1 MARTYNRLEIDVNK
15 KPTDIITAV
24 QADSNSRYLDVSLFN
39 NGVPLDLTGH
49 EVKIFMA
56 KPEESGEIWNDGVI
70 TNAKEGRCEFL
81 MTTEALARMGHLQA
95 QISIWKD
102 NTEILS
108 TQVFEINVTK
118 TLLGNSS
125 VESSNEYGTLV
136 VLFQNL
142 YEAYALMTDMVSSFG
157 KKGAVADARNVT
169 TFWQG
174 VEYLAKYMDTDLK
187 GLLEKAIANSS
198 VQGVLDL
205 IGTSGDSGDTTVFG
219 KENAILENMKNT
231 IPLYRPDD
239 YLVQAVAG
247 KSILLQNEEKSAT
260 YGNDT
265 LVGTVNLPNDCT
277 KIVIRGNFKGN
288 SMQVYLNNAADN
300 KTYWRASYFNNGEE
314 TYTAQELVLEQ
325 DTPLP
330 SALKVYLY
338 RGSKGT
344 VYCNN
349 LTIEACTLKRVVT
362 KELYE
367 TGTIKSYGTVGS
379 LGDTPYLPQCPRLD
393 RVDYLTNQNS
403 SSSVGI
409 TVEVD
414 NIPFVRKIGAYKG
427 YRIRY

>member
-1 MARTYNRLEIDVNK
+1 MAKTYNRLEIDVNK

-95 QISIWKD
+95 QISVWKD

-108 TQVFEINVTK
+108 TQIFEINVTK

-136 VLFQNL
+136 LLFQNL

-187 GLLEKAIANSS
+187 GLIEKALANAS

-205 IGTSGDSGDTTVFG
+205 IGTSGDSGNTTVMG
-219 KENAILENMKNT
+219 KENQIIKMTERVCAEA
-231 IPLYRPDD
+231 
-239 YLVQAVAG
+239 Q
-247 KSILLQNEEKSAT
+247 S
-260 YGNDT
+260 GNVKLCT
-265 LVGTVNLPNDCT
+265 ASSNVLCTV
-277 KIVIRGNFKGN
+277 ISSERQFV
-288 SMQVYLNNAADN
+288 
-300 KTYWRASYFNNGEE
+300 
-314 TYTAQELVLEQ
+314 
-325 DTPLP
+325 
-330 SALKVYLY
+330 
-338 RGSKGT
+338 GSKATDAKNNVWIFFNQKIAGEVRITTSIRATSGAVSTSYTVKPQYVIYGAATRGANTNNNSYADITNYNGT
-344 VYCNN
+344 SYKTFTIDIPVLPTDVAINIRFDSDNYSSNNIYHCNL
-349 LTIEACTLKRVVT
+349 LTVCGTLAQASGM
-362 KELYE
+362 Y
-367 TGTIKSYGTVGS
+367 S
-379 LGDTPYLPQCPRLD
+379 C
-393 RVDYLTNQNS
+393 
-403 SSSVGI
+403 
-409 TVEVD
+409 
-414 NIPFVRKIGAYKG
+414 
-427 YRIRY
+427 

>member
-1 MARTYNRLEIDVNK
+1 MAKTYNRLELDVNK
-15 KPTDIITAV
+15 KPNSIITEV
-24 QADSNSRYLDVSLFN
+24 QGDSNSRYLDVSLFN

-49 EVKIFMA
+49 EVKIFMK
-56 KPEESGEIWNDGVI
+56 KPENGGEIWNDGVI
-70 TNAKEGRCEFL
+70 TDATAGRCEFL
-81 MTTEALARMGHLQA
+81 MTAEALSKMGHLQT
-95 QISIWKD
+95 QVSIWKD

-136 VLFQNL
+136 LLFQNL
-142 YEAYALMTDMVSSFG
+142 YEAHDLMVDMVSSFG
-157 KKGAVADARNVT
+157 KKGAVADARDIA

-187 GLLEKAIANSS
+187 GLIEKALANAS

-205 IGTSGDSGDTTVFG
+205 IGTSEDSGNTTVFG
-219 KENAILENMKNT
+219 KENAILENT

-239 YLVQAVAG
+239 YLVQAITKKFV
-247 KSILLQNEEKSAT
+247 LLQNEEKSAT
-260 YGNDT
+260 YKHDT
-265 LVGTVNLPNDCT
+265 LVGTINLPNDCT
-277 KIVIRGNFKGN
+277 KIILKGNFKGD

-300 KTYWRASYFNNGEE
+300 TTYKRIGYFNNGEE
-314 TYTAQELVLEQ
+314 TYTAQEFVLEQ

-379 LGDTPYLPQCPRLD
+379 LSDTPYLPQCPRLD
-393 RVDYLTNQNS
+393 RVDYLTGHNS
-403 SSSVGI
+403 STSAGT

-414 NIPFVRKIGAYKG
+414 NIPFVRKIGDYKG

>member
-1 MARTYNRLEIDVNK
+1 MRVSDDNR
-15 KPTDIITAV
+15 
-24 QADSNSRYLDVSLFN
+24 
-39 NGVPLDLTGH
+39 GVGKD
-49 EVKIFMA
+49 
-56 KPEESGEIWNDGVI
+56 
-70 TNAKEGRCEFL
+70 
-81 MTTEALARMGHLQA
+81 GHLQT

-205 IGTSGDSGDTTVFG
+205 IGASEDSGNTTVFG

-239 YLVQAVAG
+239 YLVQAVAE
-247 KSILLQNEEKSAT
+247 KIVLLQNQEKSAT
-260 YGNDT
+260 NGNDT

-277 KIVIRGNFKGN
+277 KIIIKGNFKGN
-288 SMQVYLNNAADN
+288 SMQVYLNDAAN
-300 KTYWRASYFNNGEE
+300 NTTYWRANYFDNGEE
-314 TYTAQELVLEQ
+314 TYTAQEFVLEQ

-338 RGSKGT
+338 RGNKGT

-349 LTIEACTLKRVVT
+349 FTIEACTLKRMVT

-367 TGTIKSYGTVGS
+367 TGTIKSYGIVGS
-379 LGDTPYLPQCPRLD
+379 LTDTPYLPQCPRLD
-393 RVDYLTNQNS
+393 RVDYLTSQNS

>member
-1 MARTYNRLEIDVNK
+1 MAKTYNRLEIDVNK

-108 TQVFEINVTK
+108 TQIFEINVTK

-136 VLFQNL
+136 LLFQNL
-142 YEAYALMTDMVSSFG
+142 YEAHDLMTTMVQNIGLPAEVAAQYNLATMWQAWEFLVAYM
-157 KKGAVADARNVT
+157 KGD
-169 TFWQG
+169 F
-174 VEYLAKYMDTDLK
+174 TDK
-187 GLLEKAIANSS
+187 VDEAIANSS
-198 VQGVLDL
+198 VQGVLDK
-205 IGTSGDSGDTTVFG
+205 IGTSTDSEESTVFG

-239 YLVQAVAG
+239 YLVQAVA
-247 KSILLQNEEKSAT
+247 KKFVLLQSEETSAPYDNPT
-260 YGNDT
+260 RI
-265 LVGTVNLPNDCT
+265 GTINLPDGCA
-277 KIVIRGNFKGN
+277 KMIIKGKFKGN
-288 SMQVYLNNAADN
+288 SVKVEFYYNG
-300 KTYWRASYFNNGEE
+300 KRTYYTDYFNNGMDA
-314 TYTAQELVLEQ
+314 YVNQELVLEIGQ
-325 DTPLP
+325 AYQSPLD
-330 SALKVYLY
+330 VYLY
-338 RGSKGT
+338 CGSGGT
-344 VYCNN
+344 AYCNN
-349 LTIEACTLKRVVT
+349 LEIEACTLKRVVT

-379 LGDTPYLPQCPRLD
+379 LSDTPYLPQCPRLD

-403 SSSVGI
+403 STSVGM

>member
-1 MARTYNRLEIDVNK
+1 MAKTYNRLELDVNK
-15 KPTDIITAV
+15 KPNSIITEV
-24 QADSNSRYLDVSLFN
+24 QGDSNSRYLDVSLFN

-49 EVKIFMA
+49 EVKIFMV
-56 KPEESGEIWNDGVI
+56 KPENGGEIWNDGVI
-70 TNAKEGRCEFL
+70 TDATAGRCEFL
-81 MTTEALARMGHLQA
+81 MTAEALSKVGHLQT
-95 QISIWKD
+95 QVSVWKD

-142 YEAYALMTDMVSSFG
+142 YEAHDLMVDMVSSFG
-157 KKGAVADARNVT
+157 KKGAVADARDIA

-187 GLLEKAIANSS
+187 GLIEKALANAS

-205 IGTSGDSGDTTVFG
+205 IGTSEDSGNTTVFG
-219 KENAILENMKNT
+219 KENAILENT

-239 YLVQAVAG
+239 YLVQAITKKFV
-247 KSILLQNEEKSAT
+247 LLQNEEKSAT
-260 YGNDT
+260 YKHDT
-265 LVGTVNLPNDCT
+265 LVGTINLPNDCT
-277 KIVIRGNFKGN
+277 KIILKGNFKGD

-300 KTYWRASYFNNGEE
+300 TTYKRIGYFNNGEE
-314 TYTAQELVLEQ
+314 TYTAQEFVLEQ

-338 RGSKGT
+338 RGNTGT

-349 LTIEACTLKRVVT
+349 LTIEAYTLKRVVT

-379 LGDTPYLPQCPRLD
+379 LSDTPYLPQCPRLD
-393 RVDYLTNQNS
+393 RVDYLTGHNS
-403 SSSVGI
+403 STSAGT

-414 NIPFVRKIGAYKG
+414 NIPFVRKIGDYKG

>member
-1 MARTYNRLEIDVNK
+1 MAKTYNRLEIDVNK

-142 YEAYALMTDMVSSFG
+142 YEAYDLMVDMVSSFG
-157 KKGAVADARNVT
+157 KKGAVADARNIV

-205 IGTSGDSGDTTVFG
+205 IGTSGDSGNTTVMG
-219 KENAILENMKNT
+219 KENKMLNALSNM
-231 IPLYRPDD
+231 IPLYRADD
-239 YLVQAVAG
+239 YLEYEYIDTFI
-247 KSILLQNEEKSAT
+247 ILNNSEISSTKSAEKT
-260 YGNDT
+260 LGIFQPPEGCVKVVLTANIKGYYGSVYLGGLHGMYNVSASISSSKDLTEYQELTKEIEFADT
-265 LVGTVNLPNDCT
+265 LPSSVKITFTGGTS
-277 KIVIRGNFKGN
+277 G
-288 SMQVYLNNAADN
+288 
-300 KTYWRASYFNNGEE
+300 
-314 TYTAQELVLEQ
+314 TA
-325 DTPLP
+325 
-330 SALKVYLY
+330 
-338 RGSKGT
+338 
-344 VYCNN
+344 YCNN
-349 LTIEACTLKRVVT
+349 VTIKAYRLKRVVT
-362 KELYE
+362 TELHQAN
-367 TGTIKSYGTVGS
+367 TIKNYGSVASG
-379 LGDTPYLPQCPRLD
+379 YYKFKQCPRLD
-393 RVDYLTNQNS
+393 RVFTSTGDNGETF
-403 SSSVGI
+403 
-409 TVEVD
+409 EVD
-414 NIPFVRKIGAYKG
+414 HIPYVRNVAVNKDFKVFY
-427 YRIRY
+427 

>member
-1 MARTYNRLEIDVNK
+1 M
-15 KPTDIITAV
+15 
-24 QADSNSRYLDVSLFN
+24 SLFN

-49 EVKIFMA
+49 EVKIFMV
-56 KPEESGEIWNDGVI
+56 KPENGGEIWNDGVI
-70 TNAKEGRCEFL
+70 TDATAGRCEFL
-81 MTTEALARMGHLQA
+81 MTAEALSKMGHLQT
-95 QISIWKD
+95 QVSIWKD

-142 YEAYALMTDMVSSFG
+142 YEAHDLMVDMVSSFG
-157 KKGAVADARNVT
+157 KKGAVADARDIA

-187 GLLEKAIANSS
+187 GLIEKALANAS

-205 IGTSGDSGDTTVFG
+205 IGTSEDSGNTTVFG
-219 KENAILENMKNT
+219 KENAILENT

-239 YLVQAVAG
+239 YLVQAITKKFV
-247 KSILLQNEEKSAT
+247 LLQNEEKSAT
-260 YGNDT
+260 YKHDT
-265 LVGTVNLPNDCT
+265 LVGTINLPNDCT
-277 KIVIRGNFKGN
+277 KIILKGNFKGD

-300 KTYWRASYFNNGEE
+300 TTYKRIGYFNNGEE
-314 TYTAQELVLEQ
+314 TYTAQEFVLEQ

-338 RGSKGT
+338 RGNTGT

-349 LTIEACTLKRVVT
+349 LTIEAYTLKRVVT

-379 LGDTPYLPQCPRLD
+379 LSDTPYLPQCPRLD
-393 RVDYLTNQNS
+393 RVDYLTGRNS
-403 SSSVGI
+403 STSAGI

-414 NIPFVRKIGAYKG
+414 NIPFVRKIGDYKG

>member
-1 MARTYNRLEIDVNK
+1 MAKTYNRLEIDVNK
-15 KPTDIITAV
+15 KPNSIITEV
-24 QADSNSRYLDVSLFN
+24 QGDSNSRYLDVSLFN

-49 EVKIFMA
+49 EVKIFMV
-56 KPEESGEIWNDGVI
+56 KPENGGEIWNDGVI
-70 TNAKEGRCEFL
+70 TDATAGRCEFL
-81 MTTEALARMGHLQA
+81 MTTEALARMGHLQT

-157 KKGAVADARNVT
+157 KKGAVADARDIA

-187 GLLEKAIANSS
+187 GLIEKALANAS

-205 IGTSGDSGDTTVFG
+205 IGTSEDSGNTTVFG
-219 KENAILENMKNT
+219 KENAILENT

-239 YLVQAVAG
+239 YLVQAITKKFV
-247 KSILLQNEEKSAT
+247 LLQNEEKSAT
-260 YGNDT
+260 YKHDT
-265 LVGTVNLPNDCT
+265 LVGTINLPNDCT
-277 KIVIRGNFKGN
+277 KIILKGNFKGD

-300 KTYWRASYFNNGEE
+300 TTYKRIGYFNNGEE
-314 TYTAQELVLEQ
+314 TYTAQEFVLEQ

-338 RGSKGT
+338 RGNTGT

-349 LTIEACTLKRVVT
+349 LTIEAYTLKRVVT

-379 LGDTPYLPQCPRLD
+379 LSDTPYLPQCPRLD

>member
-1 MARTYNRLEIDVNK
+1 MAKTYNRLELDVNK
-15 KPTDIITAV
+15 KPNSIITEV
-24 QADSNSRYLDVSLFN
+24 QGDSNSRYLDVSLFN

-49 EVKIFMA
+49 EVKIFMK
-56 KPEESGEIWNDGVI
+56 KPENGGEIWNDGVI
-70 TNAKEGRCEFL
+70 TDATAGRCEFL
-81 MTTEALARMGHLQA
+81 MTAEALSKMGHLQT
-95 QISIWKD
+95 QVSIWKD

-136 VLFQNL
+136 LLFQNL
-142 YEAYALMTDMVSSFG
+142 YEAHDLMVDMVSSFG
-157 KKGAVADARNVT
+157 KKGAVADARDIA

-187 GLLEKAIANSS
+187 GLIEKALANAS

-205 IGTSGDSGDTTVFG
+205 IGTSEDSGNTTVFG
-219 KENAILENMKNT
+219 KENAILENT

-239 YLVQAVAG
+239 YLVQAITKKFV
-247 KSILLQNEEKSAT
+247 LLQNEEKSAT
-260 YGNDT
+260 YKHDT
-265 LVGTVNLPNDCT
+265 LVGTINLPNDCT
-277 KIVIRGNFKGN
+277 KIILKGNFKGD

-300 KTYWRASYFNNGEE
+300 TTYKRIGYFNNGEE
-314 TYTAQELVLEQ
+314 TYTAQEFVLEQ

>member
-1 MARTYNRLEIDVNK
+1 MAKTYNRLEIDVNK

-24 QADSNSRYLDVSLFN
+24 QADGNSRYLDVSLFN

-81 MTTEALARMGHLQA
+81 MTTEALARMGHLQT
-95 QISIWKD
+95 QISVWKD

-136 VLFQNL
+136 LLFQNL

-157 KKGAVADARNVT
+157 KKGAVADARNIV

-205 IGTSGDSGDTTVFG
+205 IGNTGDTGNSTVMGKLNEANKTVDTLLVKNQTILSGGLRQGTRESPVIITGRGYLYIQLNGGFTSGYSYYCKIIIDGNVVIEYDSG
-219 KENAILENMKNT
+219 N
-231 IPLYRPDD
+231 
-239 YLVQAVAG
+239 
-247 KSILLQNEEKSAT
+247 
-260 YGNDT
+260 
-265 LVGTVNLPNDCT
+265 
-277 KIVIRGNFKGN
+277 
-288 SMQVYLNNAADN
+288 
-300 KTYWRASYFNNGEE
+300 
-314 TYTAQELVLEQ
+314 
-325 DTPLP
+325 
-330 SALKVYLY
+330 
-338 RGSKGT
+338 SKGSIPAN
-344 VYCNN
+344 VLMPFYKNVSMCCNN
-349 LTIEACTLKRVVT
+349 ND
-362 KELYE
+362 
-367 TGTIKSYGTVGS
+367 GTY
-379 LGDTPYLPQCPRLD
+379 
-393 RVDYLTNQNS
+393 
-403 SSSVGI
+403 
-409 TVEVD
+409 
-414 NIPFVRKIGAYKG
+414 FVFLCH
-427 YRIRY
+427 

>member
-1 MARTYNRLEIDVNK
+1 MAKTYNRLELDVNK
-15 KPTDIITAV
+15 KPNSIITEV
-24 QADSNSRYLDVSLFN
+24 QGDSNSRYLDVSLFN

-49 EVKIFMA
+49 EVKIFMV
-56 KPEESGEIWNDGVI
+56 KPENGGEIWNDGVI
-70 TNAKEGRCEFL
+70 TDATAGRCEFL
-81 MTTEALARMGHLQA
+81 MTTEALARMGHLQT

-157 KKGAVADARNVT
+157 KKGAVADARDIA

-187 GLLEKAIANSS
+187 GLIEKALANAS

-205 IGTSGDSGDTTVFG
+205 IGTSEDSGNTTVFG
-219 KENAILENMKNT
+219 KENAILENT

-314 TYTAQELVLEQ
+314 TYTAQEFVLEQ

-349 LTIEACTLKRVVT
+349 LTIEAYTLKRVVT

-379 LGDTPYLPQCPRLD
+379 LSDTPYLPQCPRLD
-393 RVDYLTNQNS
+393 RVDYLTGHNS
-403 SSSVGI
+403 STSAGT

-414 NIPFVRKIGAYKG
+414 NIPFVRKIGDYKG

>member
-1 MARTYNRLEIDVNK
+1 MAKTYNRLEIDVNK

-24 QADSNSRYLDVSLFN
+24 QADNNSRYLDVSLFN

-81 MTTEALARMGHLQA
+81 MTTEALARMGHLQT
-95 QISIWKD
+95 QISVWKD

-136 VLFQNL
+136 LLFQNL
-142 YEAYALMTDMVSSFG
+142 YEAHDLMVDMVSSFG
-157 KKGAVADARNVT
+157 KKGAVADARDIA

-187 GLLEKAIANSS
+187 GLIEKALANAS

-205 IGTSGDSGDTTVFG
+205 IGTSEDSGNTTVFG
-219 KENAILENMKNT
+219 KENAILENT

-239 YLVQAVAG
+239 YLVQAITKKFV
-247 KSILLQNEEKSAT
+247 LLQNEEKSAT
-260 YGNDT
+260 YKHDT
-265 LVGTVNLPNDCT
+265 LVGTINLPNDCT
-277 KIVIRGNFKGN
+277 KIILKGNFKGD

-300 KTYWRASYFNNGEE
+300 TTYKRIGYFNNGEE
-314 TYTAQELVLEQ
+314 TYTAQEFVLEQ

-338 RGSKGT
+338 RGNTGT

-349 LTIEACTLKRVVT
+349 LTIEAYTLKRVVT

-379 LGDTPYLPQCPRLD
+379 LSDTPYLPQCPRLD
-393 RVDYLTNQNS
+393 RVDYLTGHNS
-403 SSSVGI
+403 STSAGT

-414 NIPFVRKIGAYKG
+414 NIPFVRKIGDYKG

>member
-1 MARTYNRLEIDVNK
+1 MAKTYNRLEIDVNK

-24 QADSNSRYLDVSLFN
+24 QADNNSRYLDVSLFN

-95 QISIWKD
+95 QISVWKD

-108 TQVFEINVTK
+108 TQIFEINVTK

-125 VESSNEYGTLV
+125 MESSNEYGTLV

-157 KKGAVADARNVT
+157 KKGAVADARDIA

-205 IGTSGDSGDTTVFG
+205 IGTSEDSGNTTVFG
-219 KENAILENMKNT
+219 KENAILENT

-239 YLVQAVAG
+239 YLVQAITKKFV
-247 KSILLQNEEKSAT
+247 LLQNEEKSAT
-260 YGNDT
+260 YKHDT
-265 LVGTVNLPNDCT
+265 LVGTINLPNDCT
-277 KIVIRGNFKGN
+277 KIILKGNFKGD

-300 KTYWRASYFNNGEE
+300 TTYKRIGYFNNGEE
-314 TYTAQELVLEQ
+314 TYTAQEFVLEQ

-338 RGSKGT
+338 RGNTGT

-349 LTIEACTLKRVVT
+349 LTIEAYTLKRVVT

-379 LGDTPYLPQCPRLD
+379 LSDTPYLPQCPRLD
-393 RVDYLTNQNS
+393 RVDYLTGHNS
-403 SSSVGI
+403 STSAGT

-414 NIPFVRKIGAYKG
+414 NIPFVRKIGDYKG

>member
-24 QADSNSRYLDVSLFN
+24 QADNNSRYLDVSLFN

-49 EVKIFMA
+49 EVKIFMV
-56 KPEESGEIWNDGVI
+56 KPENGGEIWNDGVI
-70 TNAKEGRCEFL
+70 TDATAGRCEFL
-81 MTTEALARMGHLQA
+81 MTTEALARMGHLQT

-157 KKGAVADARNVT
+157 KKGAVADARNIV

-205 IGTSGDSGDTTVFG
+205 LGNTGDTGNSTVMGKLRDIYDSTVFSTEAKVVSGILPKGTETTVLSVFG
-219 KENAILENMKNT
+219 KGALHSFGQGRDYGTSPSTIKIIVDGKILVNGEMTNKDSGYAAAVYVGNPADVNFAASGSST
-231 IPLYRPDD
+231 RSGFVCPFFYVSDKYYEWVATINGQELSATKWTFQRGVQYIPLVSPIVFETSLKIICTGSDTMND
-239 YLVQAVAG
+239 
-247 KSILLQNEEKSAT
+247 K
-260 YGNDT
+260 YG
-265 LVGTVNLPNDCT
+265 C
-277 KIVIRGNFKGN
+277 
-288 SMQVYLNNAADN
+288 
-300 KTYWRASYFNNGEE
+300 
-314 TYTAQELVLEQ
+314 
-325 DTPLP
+325 
-330 SALKVYLY
+330 
-338 RGSKGT
+338 
-344 VYCNN
+344 
-349 LTIEACTLKRVVT
+349 
-362 KELYE
+362 LYE
-367 TGTIKSYGTVGS
+367 
-379 LGDTPYLPQCPRLD
+379 LR
-393 RVDYLTNQNS
+393 
-403 SSSVGI
+403 
-409 TVEVD
+409 
-414 NIPFVRKIGAYKG
+414 
-427 YRIRY
+427 

>member
-1 MARTYNRLEIDVNK
+1 MAKTYNRLELDVNK
-15 KPTDIITAV
+15 KPNSIITEV
-24 QADSNSRYLDVSLFN
+24 QGDSNSRYLDVSLFN

-49 EVKIFMA
+49 EVKIFMK
-56 KPEESGEIWNDGVI
+56 KPENGGEIWNDGVI
-70 TNAKEGRCEFL
+70 TDATAGRCEFL
-81 MTTEALARMGHLQA
+81 MTAEALSKMGHLQT
-95 QISIWKD
+95 QVSIWKD

-136 VLFQNL
+136 LLFQNL
-142 YEAYALMTDMVSSFG
+142 YEAHDLMVDMVSSFG
-157 KKGAVADARNVT
+157 KKGAVADARDIA

-187 GLLEKAIANSS
+187 GLIEKALANAS

-205 IGTSGDSGDTTVFG
+205 IGTSEDSGNTTVFG
-219 KENAILENMKNT
+219 KENAILENT

-239 YLVQAVAG
+239 YLVQAITKKFV
-247 KSILLQNEEKSAT
+247 LLQNEEKSAT
-260 YGNDT
+260 YKHDT
-265 LVGTVNLPNDCT
+265 LVGTINLPNDCT
-277 KIVIRGNFKGN
+277 KIILKGNFKGD

-300 KTYWRASYFNNGEE
+300 TTYKRIGYFNNGEE

-338 RGSKGT
+338 RGNTGT

-349 LTIEACTLKRVVT
+349 LTIEAYTLKRVVT

-379 LGDTPYLPQCPRLD
+379 LSDTPYLPQCPRLD
-393 RVDYLTNQNS
+393 RVDYLTGHNS
-403 SSSVGI
+403 STSAGT

-414 NIPFVRKIGAYKG
+414 NIPFVRKIGDYKG

>member
-1 MARTYNRLEIDVNK
+1 MAKTYNRLELDVNK
-15 KPTDIITAV
+15 KPNSIITEV
-24 QADSNSRYLDVSLFN
+24 QGDSNSRYLDVSLFN

-49 EVKIFMA
+49 EVKIFMK
-56 KPEESGEIWNDGVI
+56 KPENGGEIWNDGVI
-70 TNAKEGRCEFL
+70 TDATAGRCEFL
-81 MTTEALARMGHLQA
+81 MTAEALSKVGHLQT
-95 QISIWKD
+95 QVSVWKD

-108 TQVFEINVTK
+108 TQVFEIYVTK

-142 YEAYALMTDMVSSFG
+142 YEAHDLMVDMVSSFG
-157 KKGAVADARNVT
+157 KKGAVADARDIA

-187 GLLEKAIANSS
+187 GLIEKALANAS

-205 IGTSGDSGDTTVFG
+205 IGTSEDSGNTTVFG
-219 KENAILENMKNT
+219 KENAILENT

-239 YLVQAVAG
+239 YLVQAITKKFV
-247 KSILLQNEEKSAT
+247 LLQNEEKSAT
-260 YGNDT
+260 YKHDT
-265 LVGTVNLPNDCT
+265 LVGTINLPNDCT
-277 KIVIRGNFKGN
+277 KIILKGNFKGD

-300 KTYWRASYFNNGEE
+300 TTYKRIGYFNNGEE
-314 TYTAQELVLEQ
+314 TYTAQEFVLEQ

-338 RGSKGT
+338 RGNTGT

-349 LTIEACTLKRVVT
+349 LTIEAYTLKRVVT

-379 LGDTPYLPQCPRLD
+379 LSDTPYLPQCPRLD
-393 RVDYLTNQNS
+393 RVDYLTGHNS
-403 SSSVGI
+403 STSAGT

-414 NIPFVRKIGAYKG
+414 NIPFVRKIGDYKG